1 MSSSYSKNYC
11 DVIEPNENIFVLFC
25 FLFTICVFNFFA
37 AATDHSHGFSKA
49 FNILYKS
56 LVENLEEEEDK
67 DYEGMRLLSSA
78 VIKKF

>member
-1 MSSSYSKNYC
+1 MRT
-11 DVIEPNENIFVLFC
+11 FFC
-25 FLFTICVFNFFA
+25 FFVVFFSHCSFNFFA

-56 LVENLEEEEDK
+56 LVENLEEEEVK

>member
-1 MSSSYSKNYC
+1 MSCSYSANYC
-11 DVIEPNENIFVLFC
+11 DVIEPNENIFGFFWFFSTLC
-25 FLFTICVFNFFA
+25 SFNFFA

-56 LVENLEEEEDK
+56 LVENLEEEDK